1 MVEADCSGSFG
12 CRSPKEAPPR
22 AGHCSVPA
30 PSCRGLPAVARVAH
44 VLVRASRRG
53 GGNAGRVSGYRPEGR
68 KDFHRCNGRGHRPCH
83 SATLT
88 SGQPG
93 AQSPRPAP
101 DPPLAGASP
110 PPGRALAC
118 VPPGPAGL
126 QGTVAR
132 EGQRGLRFGVGPEPR
147 PPRRITKVF
156 PSDGWSGCCFSTV
169 PNHARIH
176 LPEVQVWPSC
186 RYSRRAGPSGQA
198 AGWSRGP
205 EGAFCNADCPDCNLR
220 DPGHQRC

>member
-83 SATLT
+83 SATPI
-88 SGQPG
+88 SGAAG
-93 AQSPRPAP
+93 GQSPRSAPAP
-101 DPPLAGASP
+101 PMAGASR

-118 VPPGPAGL
+118 VVPGPAGL
-126 QGTVAR
+126 WGSVPRGRGKRAAFPVPARRGDGTSTASMQGPSPLPLRHTR
-132 EGQRGLRFGVGPEPR
+132 IRTRRGQSPR
-147 PPRRITKVF
+147 PA
-156 PSDGWSGCCFSTV
+156 SV
-169 PNHARIH
+169 PCGR
-176 LPEVQVWPSC
+176 WPALRLHGRSL
-186 RYSRRAGPSGQA
+186 YD
-198 AGWSRGP
+198 RGS
-205 EGAFCNADCPDCNLR
+205 
-220 DPGHQRC
+220 